1 MDSKKIVI
9 ASGKGGVGKT
19 TITANLG
26 RALAEFGKRV
36 ALVDVDFGLN
46 NLDVVLGV
54 ENQILY
60 DLQDVLDG
68 KCRVKQALVQD
79 KYKKNLFI
87 LPSGRVDSIT
97 KINGQNLKLIIDSFI
112 NVFDYV
118 LIDAPA
124 GIELGF
130 HRAISCADEGLV
142 VATPTITSL
151 RDADKVLSILRSYKM
166 NKVSLIINRARG
178 DLILDNKMMLPS
190 DIKLLLKTDLI
201 GVLPDEDDV
210 FLSAGNKLSKKTDS
224 YKAYKIIAEN
234 ILKEKNNIFDVT
246 TKYSGFF
253 GSIKRGIKRSL
264 WIKMI

>member
-1 MDSKKIVI
+1 MGRKIVI
-9 ASGKGGVGKT
+9 TSGKGGVGKT
-19 TITANLG
+19 TVTANLG
-26 RALAEFGKRV
+26 RALATLGV
-36 ALVDVDFGLN
+36 SVVLVDVDFGLN

-124 GIELGF
+124 ANAPSMPTLTEEEMAIALGY
-130 HRAISCADEGLV
+130 RKADENIKNGIAGL
-142 VATPTITSL
+142 L
-151 RDADKVLSILRSYKM
+151 
-166 NKVSLIINRARG
+166 
-178 DLILDNKMMLPS
+178 
-190 DIKLLLKTDLI
+190 
-201 GVLPDEDDV
+201 
-210 FLSAGNKLSKKTDS
+210 
-224 YKAYKIIAEN
+224 
-234 ILKEKNNIFDVT
+234 
-246 TKYSGFF
+246 
-253 GSIKRGIKRSL
+253 GIKRKESSGSVN
-264 WIKMI
+264 KVG